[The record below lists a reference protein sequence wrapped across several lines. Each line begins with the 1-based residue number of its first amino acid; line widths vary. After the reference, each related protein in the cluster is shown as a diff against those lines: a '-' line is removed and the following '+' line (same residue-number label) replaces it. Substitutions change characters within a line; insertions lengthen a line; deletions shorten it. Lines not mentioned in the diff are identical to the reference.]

1 MVITSYGF
9 LFLFLPLTFL
19 IYWRIPQK
27 LTFLCIASYLFYA
40 FGGLIFVPLL
50 LGLSLATY
58 WLALRKR
65 FGWGIVLNL
74 IALLS
79 FKYWNFGADTVN
91 AIGQALGINTL
102 LPLLN
107 LALPLGISF
116 FVFKHI
122 GYLLDIRGGRFAPTT
137 SPLLFLT
144 YSAFFPQIS
153 AGPMSVSDD
162 TLKQLANLPQSI
174 QADQIYQG
182 VTWISV
188 GLVKKIL
195 IADVLNTALQ
205 TGLFAPSETNVGL
218 LWAWCSVG
226 IYALQLY
233 FDFSSYTDIV
243 LGVAI
248 LFGVTLPPNFN
259 NPYLATSPSDFWQRW
274 HISLSTWFRFYL
286 FFPLSRTLIKRWGA
300 SRSASAQY
308 AANFVTMALI
318 GLWHGAGWG
327 FILWGL
333 YHGLLL
339 NLFAWAKRRKWRIEG
354 HAVLI
359 ICILIGWA
367 LFLSPSL
374 GFAGNLLSNMI
385 GIHGLGSFENIFST
399 YNPLTLFALLTAILL
414 TIFGTAE
421 AANLPRLDRLL
432 FAFVLGVLAVF
443 CLIHLAAATKF
454 IYIQF

>member
-1 MVITSYGF
+1 MAITSYGF
-9 LFLFLPLTFL
+9 LLLFLPLTFL

-27 LTFLCIASYLFYA
+27 LTFLCIISYLFYA
-40 FGGLIFVPLL
+40 LGGLIFVPILI
-50 LGLSLATY
+50 GLSLATY

-65 FGWGIVLNL
+65 FGWGITLNL
-74 IALLS
+74 GVLIF
-79 FKYWNFGADTVN
+79 FKYWNFGADTLN
-91 AIGQALGINTL
+91 AIGHSLGITAL

-107 LALPLGISF
+107 LALPLGLSF

-122 GYLLDIRGGRFAPTT
+122 SYLLDVRGERFAPTT
-137 SPLLFLT
+137 NPLLFLA

-162 TLKQLANLPQSI
+162 TLKQLAHLPQTI

-182 VTWISV
+182 VTWISI
-188 GLVKKIL
+188 GLIKKIL
-195 IADVLNTALQ
+195 IADVLNRALQ
-205 TGLFAPSETNVGL
+205 SGLFSSAETNMGL
-218 LWAWCSVG
+218 LWAWCSV
-226 IYALQLY
+226 ITYALQLY

-243 LGVAI
+243 LGVGI

-286 FFPLSRTLIKRWGA
+286 FFPLSRTLIKRWGT
-300 SRSASAQY
+300 SRSAAAQY

-327 FILWGL
+327 FILWGV

-339 NLFAWAKRRKWRIEG
+339 NIFAWAKRRKWQIEG
-354 HAVLI
+354 HTVTI
-359 ICILIGWA
+359 ICILVGWA
-367 LFLSPSL
+367 LFLSPDL
-374 GFAGNLLSNMI
+374 TFAGNLLSNMA
-385 GIHGLGSFENIFST
+385 GLHGLGSIEDLLSI
-399 YNPLTLFALLTAILL
+399 YNPLALFTALTAILL
-414 TIFGTAE
+414 TVFGTVE
-421 AANLPRLDRLL
+421 AANMPHLNRTLYALL
-432 FAFVLGVLAVF
+432 LGVLAVF
-443 CLIHLAAATKF
+443 CLIHLAAATEF

>member
-9 LFLFLPLTFL
+9 LLIFLPLTFL

-27 LTFLCIASYLFYA
+27 LTFLCITSYLFYA
-40 FGGLIFVPLL
+40 LGGLIFVPLL
-50 LGLSLATY
+50 IGLSFATY

-65 FGWGIVLNL
+65 FNLGIALNL
-74 IALLS
+74 LALIF
-79 FKYWNFGADTVN
+79 FKYWNFGADTLN
-91 AIGQALGINTL
+91 AFGHAIGITALV
-102 LPLLN
+102 PLLN

-122 GYLLDIRGGRFAPTT
+122 GYLLDIRGERFAPVTN
-137 SPLLFLT
+137 PLLFLT

-162 TLKQLANLPQSI
+162 IFKQLANLSQTIQS
-174 QADQIYQG
+174 DQVYQG
-182 VTWISV
+182 IASISI

-205 TGLFAPSETNVGL
+205 TALFASPEANNGFF
-218 LWAWCSVG
+218 WAWCSVG
-226 IYALQLY
+226 MYALQLY

-243 LGVAI
+243 LGVGI

-286 FFPLSRTLIKRWGA
+286 FFPLSRTLIKRWGTIQ
-300 SRSASAQY
+300 SALAQY
-308 AANFVTMALI
+308 AANFVTMVLI

-327 FILWGL
+327 FFLWGL

-339 NLFAWAKRRKWRIEG
+339 NLFAWAKRRKWQIEG
-354 HAVLI
+354 HTVMI
-359 ICILIGWA
+359 VCILIGWA
-367 LFLSPSL
+367 LFLSPNL
-374 GFAGNLLSNMI
+374 TFAGKLFSNMI
-385 GIHGLGSFENIFST
+385 GLHGLGSLENLLSI
-399 YNPLTLFALLTAILL
+399 YKPLLFFTFLTAILL
-414 TIFGTAE
+414 TIFGTVE
-421 AANLPRLDRLL
+421 AANMPNLKRPVY
-432 FAFVLGVLAVF
+432 AFTLGVLAVF